1 MSGQSHTTFDRLA
14 RLAISIGVPARRA
27 GLDIGARTQADT
39 GWGWLPTLSL
49 WGACGLVLVAIGN
62 NNARAGAFGADLL
75 FWAGLLLLFVPT
87 AARLVAGRLA
97 RHERIGLLVLLGLGL
112 YLVKLL
118 HSPLAFTF
126 SDELQHWRTASD
138 IAQSGFLFHENPLL
152 PVSPLYPGLENLAVG
167 VAGLTGLSL
176 FAAGAVALCVARLV
190 AMLALY
196 LFFEQVGRS
205 ARLAGLAALL
215 YAANPS
221 YLFFDAQ
228 FAYESLALPLGALVL
243 FAAARRAAGM
253 LPWRHLDGEA
263 AYAAGASPIAAA
275 SAGER
280 IALTLVIVLGLVA
293 VVITHHV
300 TAYALTAFL
309 TLWALLASFRAD
321 DRAAP
326 MHPRGLALL
335 ALVLSL
341 TWLAY
346 AASLTTSYLFPP
358 LSGSVSQ
365 LLRLIAGDAV
375 GRELFR
381 SPAGLTSPLW
391 EQVIGYLAIVLILLA
406 LPLGLLRI
414 WQTRR
419 HDPLALALG
428 IGALGYPA
436 SLAMRLAKGGA
447 EASNRGS
454 AFLFVAVV
462 FVLAAWVS
470 ERPLSYLLGRRWAPA
485 FVMWA
490 AIIFAG
496 GVAVGWPPPWARM
509 PGPYLPAADT
519 RSIEAQGLAAAD
531 WMRTTLGPG
540 NRLVTDRTN
549 RLLMGAY
556 GAQRPVTSYA
566 DKLRTWQLFFAPA
579 LGNLEYEILARGRVR
594 YLVVDRRLSASLP
607 ATGAYFERSEVEGD
621 SHLAP
626 IDAAALAKF
635 DGMAQVGRI
644 FDSGDIAI
652 YDVARLR

>member
-1 MSGQSHTTFDRLA
+1 MSGQSQTAFRRLA
-14 RLAISIGVPARRA
+14 HLATAVGVPSRFAARDIGVRA
-27 GLDIGARTQADT
+27 EAGAS
-39 GWGWLPTLSL
+39 WGWLPTLSL
-49 WGACGLVLVAIGN
+49 WAACGLVMVAMAN
-62 NNARAGAFGADLL
+62 NSARAGERSADLL
-75 FWAGLLLLFVPT
+75 FWAGLLLLFVPI
-87 AARLVAGRLA
+87 AARMIAGRVA
-97 RHERIGLLVLLGLGL
+97 RHERIGLVVVLGLGL

-118 HSPLAFTF
+118 HSPLSFTF

-138 IAQSGFLFHENPLL
+138 IAQSGSLFHENPLL

-176 FAAGAVALCVARLV
+176 FAAGAIALGAARLV
-190 AMLALY
+190 ATLALY

-205 ARLAGLAALL
+205 ERLAGLAALL

-228 FAYESLALPLGALVL
+228 FAYESLALPLAALVL
-243 FAAARRAAGM
+243 YAAARRTAVT
-253 LPWRHLDGEA
+253 LSWRDLYGEDVP
-263 AYAAGASPIAAA
+263 PIVAA
-275 SAGER
+275 SAGDR
-280 IALTLVIVLGLVA
+280 LGLTLVIILALAA

-309 TLWALLASFRAD
+309 GLWALLASLRAT
-321 DRAAP
+321 DRAML

-341 TWLAY
+341 TWLVY
-346 AASLTTSYLFPP
+346 AASLTTTYLLPP
-358 LSGSVSQ
+358 VSGSVSQ

-381 SPAGLTSPLW
+381 SPAGLASPLW
-391 EQVIGYLAIVLILLA
+391 EQLVGYLAIALILLG
-406 LPLGLLRI
+406 LPFGLFQL
-414 WQTRR
+414 WQTHRD
-419 HDPLALALG
+419 DPLALALG

-447 EASNRGS
+447 ETSNRGS

-462 FVLAAWVS
+462 FVLAAWVT
-470 ERPLSYLLGRRWAPA
+470 ERPLSRWLGRRWASVA
-485 FVMWA
+485 VAWV

-519 RSIEAQGLAAAD
+519 RSIDVQSLTAAE
-531 WMRTTLGPG
+531 WMRVTLGPG

-556 GAQRPVTSYA
+556 GAQRPVTSYS
-566 DKLRTWQLFFAPA
+566 DKLRTWQLFFAPS
-579 LGNLEYEILARGRVR
+579 LGKEEYEILARGQLH

-607 ATGAYFERSEVEGD
+607 ATGAYFERSEVPGD
-621 SHLAP
+621 FHRTP
-626 IDAAALAKF
+626 IDAAALSKF
-635 DGMAQVGRI
+635 DRMTQVSRL

-652 YDVARLR
+652 YDIARLR